1 MSIAVSSSAGD
12 QFSIRGMQQPPHTDL
27 LARTLAQ
34 VDDWPVDS
42 VAAGLI
48 DQGKTYYAGTVD
60 TDYRFPLASVTKPLV
75 AYAVAVAV
83 EEGVFEW
90 DTACGPEGST
100 VRHLLAHASG
110 VGFDTPEPQK
120 PVGQRRIYSSAG
132 FELLADA
139 VEAETGIAFPE
150 YFRQALCEPLGF
162 GATLDGSAGHG
173 VTASLRDVMTFVK
186 EVLQPSLIHPSTLE
200 EMLSIQYPEL
210 AGVVPGYGSF
220 TPCPWGLG
228 FEVKGSKGT
237 AGSPGELKGRF
248 LSAHAI
254 GTIRINGENGV
265 YGTTRTHFSG
275 QLREIAFA
283 QEVVTGPAEIWA
295 TIEGETPRAYRIQIE
310 RVSDADPRRNLV
322 IRVTDP
328 SLLSATGGIVQGMSG
343 SPILQN
349 GRLVGAVTHV
359 LVNDPTRGY
368 GIFAQT
374 MLEQAK
380 NAVQN
385 GAEAQTAG

>member
-1 MSIAVSSSAGD
+1 MSIAVSSSASD
-12 QFSIRGMQQPPHTDL
+12 QFSIRGMQQPPHTDP

-48 DQGKTYYAGTVD
+48 DQGKTYYTGTVD
-60 TDYRFPLASVTKPLV
+60 TDYRFSLASVTKPLV

-150 YFRQALCEPLGF
+150 YFRQALCEPLGL

-237 AGSPGELKGRF
+237 AGREHWTGTRLPARTVGHFGQSGTFMWVDPQAERGCVVLTDRAFGPWAKPLWAEFNDEL
-248 LSAHAI
+248 
-254 GTIRINGENGV
+254 
-265 YGTTRTHFSG
+265 SG
-275 QLREIAFA
+275 AL
-283 QEVVTGPAEIWA
+283 
-295 TIEGETPRAYRIQIE
+295 TPPY
-310 RVSDADPRRNLV
+310 
-322 IRVTDP
+322 
-328 SLLSATGGIVQGMSG
+328 
-343 SPILQN
+343 
-349 GRLVGAVTHV
+349 
-359 LVNDPTRGY
+359 
-368 GIFAQT
+368 
-374 MLEQAK
+374 
-380 NAVQN
+380 
-385 GAEAQTAG
+385 AG